1 MERRWKGKDTDKVIP
16 KYRQSKVAAFR
27 GGSTEATTI
36 FPPFRAGTFNLWI
49 KMRIFAEI
57 LKLGI

>member
-16 KYRQSKVAAFR
+16 KYGQSKVAAFR

-36 FPPFRAGTFNLWI
+36 FPPFRAGTFYLWI

>member
-16 KYRQSKVAAFR
+16 KYEQSKVTAFR
-27 GGSTEATTI
+27 GGSTEAATI
-36 FPPFRAGTFNLWI
+36 FPPFRAGTFYLWI